1 MFEYTFRTCA
11 EGNKVGPRLCQAEL
25 VVWTSP
31 DLVRIRAVL
40 SIVVPETDLA
50 DLILSTTV

>member
-1 MFEYTFRTCA
+1 MFEYTLRTCGD
-11 EGNKVGPRLCQAEL
+11 GNKVGARLCQAEL

-40 SIVVPETDLA
+40 SVVVPETDLA
-50 DLILSTTV
+50 DLILSTAV